1 MSLLRNTAGS
11 IRMNLVGLKPSLG
24 LFVGNLMQTRNATKR
39 VSGSKTNKNDSAG
52 RRLGPKV
59 YESHFVRPGQIIMRQ
74 RGTKIHPGENTGIGK
89 DHTIF
94 ALEPGY
100 VRFYYDPFHPLRKYV
115 GVALSKDLTLP
126 SPHFAPRIRR
136 FGYVEIAD
144 PVEAEKEENH
154 MSRQEYLQ
162 QPEIQK
168 AAARNQNRDQKL
180 LEEFNQSLSLF
191 LDIAQEDVDV
201 ASKKLLDIYK
211 LTKLGQS
218 VEDATLQATFNYIYD
233 LQLQLNRGDIS
244 STQFAE
250 LKQKFSKLSSELSS
264 KVTVGLDGKLCAY
277 LNPEQRLKQRENIL
291 EELKNLENKLLTKEE
306 RQRVQELIYT
316 PLIFANEEKSILLKQ
331 YLPSVLPETVEGT
344 VVKDLNTKKVP
355 KGITVIRKFDN
366 ASRKVH
372 VVGRTK
378 DAFLH

>member
-180 LEEFNQSLSLF
+180 LEEFSHSLSLF
-191 LDIAQEDVDV
+191 LDIAEEDVDV

-372 VVGRTK
+372 VLGRTK

>member
-180 LEEFNQSLSLF
+180 LEEFSQSLSLF
-191 LDIAQEDVDV
+191 LDIAEEDVDV

-233 LQLQLNRGDIS
+233 LQLQLNRGDIN

-372 VVGRTK
+372 VLGRTK